1 MSNQTFQLNKT
12 LIKAA
17 FNKAHTSYDEAAVLQ
32 REVANRLNER
42 LDFIKLQPQTI
53 LEIGSGTG
61 YYTQLL
67 KQRYPNANII
77 CLDIAH
83 AMLASSRKKQSWLH
97 KLRKKQ
103 HWLCAD
109 AEQLPLAANSV
120 DMIVSNLTLQWCP
133 QLQQTFNGIY
143 NTLKPEGLFMF
154 TTFGPDTLKELR
166 ASWRKVDDYNHVNA
180 FLDMHDVG
188 DTLLKAH
195 FSDPVM
201 DVENIVLTYQEVMQL
216 MRELKAIGAHNVTFG
231 RQRGLTGKNKLNKLF
246 NAYEAFRT
254 EGRLPCTYEVV
265 YGHAWKAAQHK
276 DNNSPN
282 ENFIPV
288 SAIQRKK
295 PS

>member
-1 MSNQTFQLNKT
+1 MSNQTYQLNKA

-17 FNKAHTSYDEAAVLQ
+17 FNKAHTSYDESAVLQ
-32 REVANRLNER
+32 REVANRLDER
-42 LDFIKLQPQTI
+42 LDFIKLQPQKI

-67 KQRYPNANII
+67 KNRYPDATII
-77 CLDIAH
+77 SLDIAH
-83 AMLASSRKKQSWLH
+83 AMLTSSRSKQSWLQ

-103 HWLCAD
+103 LWLCAD

-120 DMIVSNLTLQWCP
+120 DMIVSNLTLQWCE
-133 QLQQTFNGIY
+133 QLQQTFDGIHHA
-143 NTLKPEGLFMF
+143 LKPGGLFMF

-188 DTLLKAH
+188 DTLLRAH

-201 DVENIVLTYQEVMQL
+201 DVENIALTYQEAMQL

-231 RQRGLTGKNKLNKLF
+231 RQRGLTGKNKIKALL
-246 NAYEAFRT
+246 NAYEEFRS
-254 EGRLPCTYEVV
+254 EGRLPCTYEVI
-265 YGHAWKAAQHK
+265 YGHAWKSDQPKSKA
-276 DNNSPN
+276 SPN
-282 ENFIPV
+282 ENIIPV
-288 SAIQRKK
+288 SSIQRKN
-295 PS
+295 SS